1 MFSNTLCLLFLGD
14 YITELCG
21 DYSQP
26 FSGSLLNNQFLMES
40 TSFSS
45 VFFVT
50 VDSCENSTLLLQLK
64 SRCHSC
70 PHFGDTVQTT
80 SSIALSSWQLLAE
93 WIPHHLYLPLNH
105 NPQAVPFFL
114 SGDVREPKMLEADCW
129 CDLFW
134 HGEFT

>member
-1 MFSNTLCLLFLGD
+1 MFSKRLCLGFLGD

-50 VDSCENSTLLLQLK
+50 VDSCENFHTIVATEKQVPFLSTYF
-64 SRCHSC
+64 
-70 PHFGDTVQTT
+70 FGDTVQTT
-80 SSIALSSWQLLAE
+80 SSIARPSWQLLAE
-93 WIPHHLYLPLNH
+93 WIPYHLYLPLNH

-114 SGDVREPKMLEADCW
+114 SGDVREPKMLEADC
-129 CDLFW
+129 
-134 HGEFT
+134 